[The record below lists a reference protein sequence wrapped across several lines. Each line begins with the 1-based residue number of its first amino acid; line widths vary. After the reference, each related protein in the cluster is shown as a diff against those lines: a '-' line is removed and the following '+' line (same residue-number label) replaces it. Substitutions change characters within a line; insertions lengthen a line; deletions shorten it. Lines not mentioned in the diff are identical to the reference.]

1 MSLRH
6 ALHCSFNARPDA
18 HAGRWAVGRKIQLK
32 AYFLG
37 RVRSAS
43 EVRQM
48 IHGLTVHACHKRDK
62 QLLGVMNVFFVGNG
76 CRAVP
81 VSGRGTKHKSRHASA
96 GEMDRPAVRSA
107 VAEHVFCSGI
117 PCERAIVSASAISL
131 AGAMSVLSYSTSIGP
146 APIWRWLA
154 LP

>member
-1 MSLRH
+1 
-6 ALHCSFNARPDA
+6 
-18 HAGRWAVGRKIQLK
+18 
-32 AYFLG
+32 
-37 RVRSAS
+37 
-43 EVRQM
+43 M

-107 VAEHVFCSGI
+107 VAEHVFLQRDPLRARDRLSQRNQFGWGD
-117 PCERAIVSASAISL
+117 ERFVVQHQRDIRMNGARGGL
-131 AGAMSVLSYSTSIGP
+131 AAAQADLFT
-146 APIWRWLA
+146 
-154 LP
+154 